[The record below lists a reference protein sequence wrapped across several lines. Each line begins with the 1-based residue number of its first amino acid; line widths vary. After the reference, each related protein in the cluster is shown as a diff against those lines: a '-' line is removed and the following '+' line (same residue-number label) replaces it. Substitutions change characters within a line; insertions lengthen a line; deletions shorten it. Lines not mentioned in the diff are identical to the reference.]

1 MFTGTAPGK
10 VILFGEH
17 AVVYGRPAVA
27 APLMHLRARATI
39 EATGEP
45 DVMLVVPDLQR
56 QGLLSTAK
64 PDNPLAAVIRMVEE
78 HVARPLADGYRLT
91 VASEIPIA
99 GGLGSGA
106 AISVAVIRALASYL
120 EIDGTLSNQEISGLA
135 YEVERLH
142 HGTPSGID
150 NTVIAFE
157 QPVYFVRRRLEDV
170 IQTFALPQPL
180 RLVIVDTGVRS
191 KTKDVV
197 NDVRRRWEAERE
209 RFEALFDACGRTAE
223 AGYAALA
230 CGDLATV
237 GSLMNENH
245 ARLAEMTVSSPTLDR
260 LSAAARAAG
269 ALGAKLSGA
278 GRGGNVIALVTPAT
292 ETEVRNAL
300 YEAGAVKVYASDVGG
315 QN

>member
-1 MFTGTAPGK
+1 
-10 VILFGEH
+10 
-17 AVVYGRPAVA
+17 
-27 APLMHLRARATI
+27 
-39 EATGEP
+39 
-45 DVMLVVPDLQR
+45 MLVVPDLHR
-56 QGLLSTAK
+56 QGLLSTT
-64 PDNPLAAVIRMVEE
+64 PLTNPLAAVIRVVEE
-78 HVARPLADGYRLT
+78 HVARPVTDGYRLT
-91 VASEIPIA
+91 VTSDIPIA

-120 EIDGTLSNQEISGLA
+120 AMGGSLSDKEISGLA

-150 NTVIAFE
+150 NTVITFE
-157 QPVYFVRRRLEDV
+157 RPVYFVRRRPEDV
-170 IQTFALPQPL
+170 IQTFALAQPL
-180 RLVIVDTGVRS
+180 RLVIADTGVRS

-209 RFEALFDACGRTAE
+209 RFEALFDACGRAAE

-237 GSLMNENH
+237 GSLMNDNH
-245 ARLAEMTVSSPTLDR
+245 AWLMEMTVSSPTLDR
-260 LSAAARAAG
+260 LAAAARAAG

-292 ETEVRNAL
+292 ETEVSDAL
-300 YEAGAVKVYASDVGG
+300 YEAGAVKVYASDIAG

>member
-1 MFTGTAPGK
+1 
-10 VILFGEH
+10 
-17 AVVYGRPAVA
+17 VA
-27 APLMHLRARATI
+27 APLAQLRARATI

-45 DVMLVVPDLQR
+45 DVMLVVPDLHR
-56 QGLLSTAK
+56 QGLLSTT
-64 PDNPLAAVIRMVEE
+64 PLTNPLAAVIRVVEE
-78 HVARPLADGYRLT
+78 HVARPLTDGYRLT
-91 VASEIPIA
+91 VASDIPIA

-120 EIDGTLSNQEISGLA
+120 AMDGSFSNKEISGLA

-157 QPVYFVRRRLEDV
+157 RPVYFVRRRPEDV
-170 IQTFALPQPL
+170 IQTFALAQPL
-180 RLVIVDTGVRS
+180 RLVIADTGVRS

-209 RFEALFDACGRTAE
+209 RFEALFDACGRAAE

-245 ARLAEMTVSSPTLDR
+245 ARLTEMTVSSPTLDR
-260 LSAAARAAG
+260 LAAAARAAG

-278 GRGGNVIALVTPAT
+278 GRGGNVIALVTSAT
-292 ETEVRNAL
+292 ETEVSDAL
-300 YEAGAVKVYASDVGG
+300 YEAGAVKVYASDVAG